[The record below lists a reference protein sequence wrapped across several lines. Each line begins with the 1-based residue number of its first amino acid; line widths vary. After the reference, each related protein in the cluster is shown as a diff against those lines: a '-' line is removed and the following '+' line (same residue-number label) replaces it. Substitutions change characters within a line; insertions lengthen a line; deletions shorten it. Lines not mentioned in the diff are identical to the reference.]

1 MRVRIKFFSALA
13 PLAIYDIVFCS
24 IADFFV
30 MSSENLESVI
40 DTIQTRSRFNR
51 DVAALSS

>member
-1 MRVRIKFFSALA
+1 MKFFSALA

-40 DTIQTRSRFNR
+40 DTIRTRSRFNR
-51 DVAALSS
+51 DIAALSS